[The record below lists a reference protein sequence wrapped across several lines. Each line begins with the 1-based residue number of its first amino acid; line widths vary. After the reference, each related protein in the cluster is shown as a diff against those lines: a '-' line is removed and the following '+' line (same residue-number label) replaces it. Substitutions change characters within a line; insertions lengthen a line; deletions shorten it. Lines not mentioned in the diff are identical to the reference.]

1 MPIERS
7 KLHPTVKI
15 WHPELVNIYDSE
27 IGEGTKIACFVE
39 IGGAK
44 IGKFC
49 KIEYGAFIPPGSV
62 IEDKVF
68 IGPNVSLTNDR
79 YPNLLTEKWDL
90 KPATIKYGARIG
102 ANSVVVGGVTVGE
115 ESLVGAGSVVTE
127 DVPPR
132 SVVYG
137 NPARIRGFDRARDKI
152 EKLLAKYPAIAAS
165 GFANEL
171 RKIFEQPQ
179 I

>member
-27 IGEGTKIACFVE
+27 IGKGTKIACFVE
-39 IGGAK
+39 IGGSK
-44 IGKFC
+44 VGNLC
-49 KIEYGAFIPPGSV
+49 KIECGAFIPPGSV

-79 YPNLLTEKWDL
+79 YPDLNKSKWM
-90 KPATIKYGARIG
+90 PEPVTIRCGARIG
-102 ANSVVVGGVTVGE
+102 SNSVIVSGVTIGE
-115 ESLVGAGSVVTE
+115 GALIGSGSVVTE

-132 SVVYG
+132 TVAYG
-137 NPARIRGFDRARDKI
+137 NPARIKGYDRIHDKI
-152 EKLLAKYPAIAAS
+152 EKLLLKNPDIAES
-165 GFANEL
+165 EFAEEL
-171 RKIFEQPQ
+171 RMIFQQ
-179 I
+179 S